1 MNCSPDQILK
11 KFVLGTAMRIAGI
24 NIPDNK
30 KIEYSLP
37 YIYGIG
43 LVAAR
48 RLVKLARIDP
58 AKRANELNPQETNR
72 LKELIEKNYRIEGD
86 LRREIM
92 LNIKRLKEL
101 HTFRGNRHMRGLP
114 VRGQRTKTNSRTR
127 RGNVRKTMG
136 SGRKQ
141 AASPT

>member
-1 MNCSPDQILK
+1 
-11 KFVLGTAMRIAGI
+11 MRIAGI

-37 YIYGIG
+37 YIYGVG
-43 LVAAR
+43 LPLSRKICKIAQADPNTRAKDLTPVE
-48 RLVKLARIDP
+48 VNRI
-58 AKRANELNPQETNR
+58 RET
-72 LKELIEKNYRIEGD
+72 IEKNHTIEGD

-92 LNIKRLKEL
+92 LNVKRMKEL
-101 HTFRGNRHMRGLP
+101 QLYRGLRHMRGLP

-136 SGRKQ
+136 SGRKP
-141 AASPT
+141 ATSPT